1 MNPRRLTQ
9 MLVSGVLLL
18 GAGVLAAGSMG
29 RDEPTPMESI
39 LAETEATP
47 VEVDA
52 TAWDITVTRNSSVDS
67 WIDFLS
73 GRNAEK
79 THLWLERS
87 GRFAP
92 LIRAELRARDMPQDL
107 LYLALIESGFS
118 PKAYSSAAAVGIWQ
132 FIAET
137 GQRYGLEV
145 SSEVDERRDPIKA
158 TGAALDYLEE
168 LHDRFGSWYLAAAAY
183 NTGENRVDRI
193 LREHAGGARGS
204 DTLFWTIAP
213 YLPKET
219 RNYVPLMLAA
229 GHIAKDPTSF
239 GFDDLEYQEPF
250 DFEAVWVP
258 GPTTLAA
265 VAEAAGTDEEA
276 IRDLNPQLLRTS
288 TPQGR
293 GWSLRIPAG
302 TREAFAFNFPRIY
315 RAERMRLAAEKAS
328 GHEYRV
334 KSGETLTHIARR
346 FGVSLSSLEAAN
358 KGLDPRRLQA
368 GQSIAIPAATK
379 VATAS
384 SSKVEATLHRVRR
397 GENLSVIADHY
408 DVTVRQL
415 QKWNRLGSR
424 SRIQAGQELKVG
436 A

>member
-1 MNPRRLTQ
+1 
-9 MLVSGVLLL
+9 MLVIGVLLL
-18 GAGVLAAGSMG
+18 GAGVLAAGSMS
-29 RDEPTPMESI
+29 RSEPTPMESI

-52 TAWDITVTRNSSVDS
+52 SSWDITVTRNSSVES

-87 GRFAP
+87 GRYAP
-92 LIRAELRARDMPQDL
+92 MIRAELRSRDMPQDL

-158 TGAALDYLEE
+158 TRAALDYLEE

-193 LREHAGGARGS
+193 LRERAGGARGS

-229 GHIAKDPTSF
+229 GHIAKDPTNY
-239 GFDDLEYQEPF
+239 GFEDLAYQDPF
-250 DFEAVWVP
+250 DFETVWVP
-258 GPTTLAA
+258 GPTTIAG
-265 VAEAAGTDEEA
+265 VARAAGTDEEA
-276 IRDLNPQLLRTS
+276 IRDLNPQLLQAT

-293 GWSLRIPAG
+293 GWSIRLPTG
-302 TREAFAFNFPRIY
+302 TRETFAANFPEIY
-315 RAERMRLAAEKAS
+315 LAEKLQVAAEKAAGRS
-328 GHEYRV
+328 YEV
-334 KSGETLTHIARR
+334 KAGETLTHIARR
-346 FGVSLSSLEAAN
+346 FGVSLSALESAN
-358 KGLDPRRLQA
+358 RGVNPRRLQA
-368 GQSIAIPAATK
+368 GQSIAIPGSAK
-379 VATAS
+379 VAAAAGTAKS
-384 SSKVEATLHRVRR
+384 ATVHKVKR
-397 GENLSVIADHY
+397 GENLSVIANRY
-408 DVTVRQL
+408 DVSVSQL
-415 QKWNRLGSR
+415 QSWNRLGSR
-424 SRIQAGQELKVG
+424 STIQAGQQLKIG